1 MYPEVVRDRNK
12 AFAVFDSLDVRESTI
27 REYKYRIRHFLAF
40 TELNGFDRSSLVEY
54 KRMLQGHP
62 TYSASTKSKY
72 LITAKVFLSQC
83 YSMRYLPIDMSQG
96 VKSFKISKEHK
107 KSGLTESEMDR
118 LLGWMNANP
127 EKTRERALLCL
138 LIFQGLRQA
147 EVCSLQLHNV
157 LFQDRV
163 LFVRGKGRDD
173 LERIP
178 MHEHVYTALL
188 AYSESR
194 EAQFT
199 LANDYLFRSERK
211 QGSEGSLTTRGLRV
225 IVKDIFADLD
235 IDKNVHALRHY
246 FATKLVR
253 NMPNLLEAARWTRH
267 RSTEM
272 LKVYNDELGEDEN
285 ISNFHNAF
293 SDVSARLTS

>member
-1 MYPEVVRDRNK
+1 MYPEIISDRDK
-12 AFAVFDSLDVRESTI
+12 VLAVFDSLDVRESTI

-40 TELNGFDRSSLVEY
+40 TELNDFDYNSLVEY
-54 KRMLQGHP
+54 KRMLQNHP

-72 LITAKVFLSQC
+72 LMTAKIFLSRC
-83 YSMRYLPIDMSQG
+83 YALRYLPVDMGSG
-96 VKSFKISKEHK
+96 VKSFQISKEHK

-118 LLGWMNANP
+118 LLGWMNNHP
-127 EKTRERALLCL
+127 EKLRERALLCL
-138 LIFQGLRQA
+138 LIFQGFRQA

-157 LFQDRV
+157 VFKERV
-163 LFVRGKGRDD
+163 MFVRGKGRDD
-173 LERIP
+173 LERVP
-178 MHEHVYTALL
+178 MHEQVYTALL
-188 AYSESR
+188 AYTGSR
-194 EAQFT
+194 QEQFT
-199 LANDYLFRSERK
+199 LANDYLFKSERK
-211 QGSEGSLTTRGLRV
+211 QGSDGALTTRGLRS
-225 IVKDIFADLD
+225 IVKTIFAELD
-235 IDKNVHALRHY
+235 IDKSVHALRHY

-272 LKVYNDELGEDEN
+272 LKVYTDELGDDEN